1 MKPNES
7 GLDRLIRIAFGI
19 LLFVLYFTGVATG
32 TVGIVFLVLGALAL
46 GAKGAVGSSYNFAA
60 PIYQRLIAAF
70 ESGDLE
76 AAQKEQFRSAQVIDL
91 LASYGYMAAAKAT
104 MGFLGVEV
112 GAPRLP
118 NISLGAKEIQRLE
131 SQLHELGFFGWIA

>member
-46 GAKGAVGSSYNFAA
+46 VTGVAGVCPLYA
-60 PIYQRLIAAF
+60 
-70 ESGDLE
+70 
-76 AAQKEQFRSAQVIDL
+76 L
-91 LASYGYMAAAKAT
+91 LKIRTNKA
-104 MGFLGVEV
+104 
-112 GAPRLP
+112 
-118 NISLGAKEIQRLE
+118 
-131 SQLHELGFFGWIA
+131 